1 MANYLKFLDKTSNE
15 LVSLFSID
23 ERICKEVYHVEPH
36 DKDWGSDVFD
46 WYNTIGFQ
54 LSTGKSIEE
63 VRQHYVTSD
72 LWTEEL
78 PTILPVIEF
87 LENNYTPKAS
97 WRWS

>member
-1 MANYLKFLDKTSNE
+1 MANYLTLLDKATNQPI
-15 LVSLFSID
+15 SLGSID
-23 ERICKEVYHVEPH
+23 DRICKEVYHVEPH

-72 LWTEEL
+72 LWTEEI
-78 PTILPVIEF
+78 PIILPVIDF
-87 LENNYTPKAS
+87 LENNYTPRAS
-97 WRWS
+97 WR